1 MRTGFRCGWRKA
13 GELAR
18 RNEQNQL
25 LTQPSPSTAPQG
37 ENTSGLRAWIFNRNS
52 SFSGCGER
60 CCRAARHRRLSNS
73 RPRPRCP
80 CPYPTPSCAPGVL
93 RRCALTPP
101 LTRRC
106 ELRRRLRVSAKLR
119 RPGKRLMGAPP
130 LAYPPSGSEIPQCTH
145 LRPSVYICGPCAP
158 LVGVWY

>member
-73 RPRPRCP
+73 RPRPLP
-80 CPYPTPSCAPGVL
+80 TVIPYPTPSCAPGVL
-93 RRCALTPP
+93 RRCAVRTNAAIDASLRAEAQT
-101 LTRRC
+101 TR
-106 ELRRRLRVSAKLR
+106 L
-119 RPGKRLMGAPP
+119 GKIKKTG
-130 LAYPPSGSEIPQCTH
+130 
-145 LRPSVYICGPCAP
+145 
-158 LVGVWY
+158 